1 MLCALGAA
9 LLCGVRCDSAPP
21 SALGPP
27 PASRPAVTA
36 PESPQ
41 LAASEV
47 AGTAVSS
54 PHSKLGFRSARLLDE
69 HFLKHGREFGATSP
83 EQYLQLAQALR
94 DAPVGGSVLEIVRG
108 DGAVSRFDKASGAF
122 IAFEANGTIRTFFRP
137 NDGERYFY
145 RQAQRRR

>member
-1 MLCALGAA
+1 MLCALCAA

-21 SALGPP
+21 SVSGPP
-27 PASRPAVTA
+27 PADRATVSA
-36 PESPQ
+36 PGSPQ

-47 AGTAVSS
+47 AGTGVSS
-54 PHSKLGFRSARLLDE
+54 PHSELGFRSARLLDE
-69 HFLKHGREFGATSP
+69 HFHKHGREFGATSR

-94 DAPVGGSVLEIVRG
+94 DVPVGDNVLEIVRG
-108 DGAVSRFDKASGAF
+108 DGTVSRFDKGSGAF

-137 NDGERYFY
+137 NDGERYFH